1 MVNLISAVRAIEDV
15 LRLALVVPDDTT
27 AYTCTCTSQTQNAL
41 ILLYSCWKIVH
52 KQRDVKITL
61 VHVQKLASKLG
72 NKVLILYSGAEL

>member
-27 AYTCTCTSQTQNAL
+27 AYTCTSQTQNAL